1 MAPREARGLVI
12 TMYRSTAIT
21 IKVIM
26 LQIPNSAPQKAYISQ
41 AAGGKAMEGDV
52 STFADVLMAVTV
64 RIILFSVDH
73 L

>member
-1 MAPREARGLVI
+1 
-12 TMYRSTAIT
+12 
-21 IKVIM
+21 M